1 MLEECQAKE
10 IAVLGFE
17 DLFCGCERY
26 VIPMYQRGFAWE
38 YDEIQTLILDIA
50 GNDLDEYFLGSL
62 IVYRRKVEGGCI
74 EYEVVDGQQRLT
86 ALYLLKCAL
95 SGGRKA
101 FPQGGRLSYEC
112 REKAEKALDFAARR
126 GNDPQCGATYGACDR
141 YGGSEGSEKLD
152 DAILRGLKFIDT
164 ILCSSDFCEN
174 LKMST
179 DVDKGVVW
187 DKFREKLNKI
197 RLFRI
202 ELPQGTD
209 LNLYFERMNTRSEQ
223 LEQVDTVK
231 ALLMKHLLPAQ
242 CKPFAQIWSACSNMD
257 NYVQMGFTRKV
268 RENLF
273 GEEWSVLNEEN
284 LGAFLQ
290 KDSCD
295 LGHDEKQEVVQKTL
309 KDILHCSSFENDQ
322 EEEILAA
329 DGRSSRYRSIINFS
343 SFLIHC
349 LKIYLKRECKNIYQK
364 DKNLGVVDYLSR
376 DIDDAKLQGY
386 FETALGLMDDKRRFS
401 LEYVSF
407 LLRLRYLY
415 DRFVI
420 KRELLSSES
429 ELKDEGSWCLR
440 SLVKE
445 GEKYSL
451 RLSLDEGVL
460 CKNTKLSED
469 DWLKNRMLIMM
480 QSCLRVS
487 YTSPRSMHW
496 ITILLDCL
504 YSKYSQNSEAVCLSV
519 KNIKLNDLLCCAK
532 EFAIAAVRN
541 DFLCKPFPKD
551 GRELF
556 SMGVE
561 TPNVVFHFLDYL
573 LWERDWRR
581 YEKSK
586 DEKFEFRFRNSV
598 EHWYPQHLMK
608 EVHGDGLRE
617 DWIDAFGNLCIVS
630 TSVNS
635 KFSNMSP
642 EQKAKNTA
650 LINDGS
656 LKLRMMAELTLAEEQ
671 SQGTVGNAWK
681 NSCKKHQEE
690 VLDVLARGCRCV
702 RSTNGTYRE
711 REREESDL
719 KENFASD

>member
-1 MLEECQAKE
+1 MLVGCQEKR
-10 IAVLGFE
+10 IAVVGFE

-38 YDEIQTLILDIA
+38 DDQIQTLILDIA

-86 ALYLLKCAL
+86 ALYLLRCAL
-95 SGGRKA
+95 SGGGKA

-126 GNDPQCGATYGACDR
+126 CIDPQRGAIYEACDR
-141 YGGSEGSEKLD
+141 CGGSEGSEKLD
-152 DAILRGLKFIDT
+152 DAILRGLKSIDT
-164 ILCSSDFCEN
+164 ILCSSDFCKN

-179 DVDKGVVW
+179 DVDKSVLW
-187 DKFREKLNKI
+187 DKFCEKLNKI

-223 LEQVDTVK
+223 LEQIDTVK

-268 RENLF
+268 REDLF
-273 GEEWSVLNEEN
+273 GEEWSVLNEKN

-290 KDSCD
+290 KNSCD
-295 LGHDEKQEVVQKTL
+295 FGYKEKREVVQKTL
-309 KDILHCSSFENDQ
+309 KDILHCKSFEDDL
-322 EEEILAA
+322 EEEILAE
-329 DGRSSRYRSIINFS
+329 DGRSSRYRSIISFS

-349 LKIYLKRECKNIYQK
+349 LKVCLKRGCKNIYPT
-364 DKNLGVVDYLSR
+364 DENLCVVDCLSR
-376 DIDDAKLQGY
+376 DIDNAKLQEY
-386 FETALGLMDDKRRFS
+386 FEKVMELIDDKRRFS
-401 LEYVSF
+401 LEYISC

-440 SLVKE
+440 SLIKE

-451 RLSLDEGVL
+451 RLSLDGGML
-460 CKNTKLSED
+460 CKNTELSED
-469 DWLKNRMLIMM
+469 DRIKNRMLIMM

-504 YSKYSQNSEAVCLSV
+504 YSKYNQDAEVVSLSV
-519 KNIKLNDLLCCAK
+519 KNIKLEDLLCCTK
-532 EFAIAAVRN
+532 EFAIDAVRN
-541 DFLCKPFPKD
+541 DFLCKPHPKD

-561 TPNVVFHFLDYL
+561 TPNIVFHFLDYL

-608 EVHGDGLRE
+608 EVHGDGSRE

-650 LINDGS
+650 LISDGS
-656 LKLRMMAELTLAEEQ
+656 LKLRMMAALTLEEEQ
-671 SQGTVGNAWK
+671 SQGTVENAWK
-681 NSCKKHQEE
+681 NSYKKHQEE
-690 VLDVLARGCRCV
+690 MLDVLARGCRCV
-702 RSTNGTYRE
+702 RSANGTYRE
-711 REREESDL
+711 REKEESDL
-719 KENFASD
+719 KQNSASD